1 MIIRIIAIF
10 IAVLCATTGL
20 SYSEDTT
27 NDTYFSRI
35 DCDDNAVPKDYTS
48 LSNYI
53 CNNLELLAKAINQEE
68 DNEDIC
74 FNATYCEE
82 RIPVYVIS
90 LDVNGI
96 YLDFNGNNGY
106 MIVVD
111 DGVVAF
117 ESKGDLAYLK
127 GLDKCYYSLSD
138 KFVYYDTMS
147 NIVPYEP
154 NPVLSSE
161 ELEKIVLE
169 KKYSGQEQ
177 AGEGTID
184 DPDLYVKDK
193 YGSGYSVIKSNSL
206 YRFEYVRQANL
217 SIYYEIK
224 NGVPYSEGNCV
235 LSSIYA
241 LMNYLQSTGKYL
253 KLPASSKKT
262 SYDATKDAFYKTY
275 ASKSNYSIETP
286 KELPNL
292 YLSIRKYAVNNYGY
306 KVSSVFIGNIE
317 DIIKGVAKE
326 YGYKLIKTNH
336 ILVWTYEGQVV
347 SEINSGYPTLWNC
360 INSSTYN
367 NHTLVVTGYKQYRK
381 ITKIFGI
388 KFYKYVNLMQV
399 NDNWKARARY
409 YDFTSYANFGTFVKV
424 R

>member
-1 MIIRIIAIF
+1 MQGAI
-10 IAVLCATTGL
+10 
-20 SYSEDTT
+20 T
-27 NDTYFSRI
+27 NDGYF
-35 DCDDNAVPKDYTS
+35 VPKDYAA

-53 CNNLELLAKAINQEE
+53 CNNLELLSKAINQEE
-68 DNEDIC
+68 GNEDLC

-82 RIPVYVIS
+82 RIPVYVTS
-90 LDVNGI
+90 LDVDGI

-106 MIVVD
+106 MVVVD

-117 ESKGDLAYLK
+117 ETKGDLAYLK

-138 KFVYYDTMS
+138 KFVYYDARS

-154 NPVLSSE
+154 RPVLTSE

-169 KKYSGQEQ
+169 KKYLGQEQ
-177 AGEGTID
+177 AGDGTITN
-184 DPDLYVKDK
+184 PDLYVKDK
-193 YGSGYSVIKSNSL
+193 YGSEYSASKSNSL
-206 YRFEYVRQANL
+206 FRFEYMDQYDL
-217 SIYYEIK
+217 SIYHEIK

-241 LMNYLQSTGKYL
+241 LMNYLQSSGKYP
-253 KLPASSKKT
+253 KLPASTQKT

-286 KELPNL
+286 KTLPKL
-292 YLSIRKYAVNNYGY
+292 YLSIRNYAVKNYGY
-306 KVSSVFIGNIE
+306 KVGSVFIFNIE

-336 ILVWTYEGQVV
+336 IVCWTYENQVIK
-347 SEINSGYPTLWNC
+347 EINSGYPTLWNC
-360 INSSTYN
+360 TNSSTYK

-381 ITKIFGI
+381 VRKFLGV
-388 KFYKYVNLMQV
+388 KFYSYVNLMQV
-399 NDNWKARARY
+399 NDNWSNSARY
-409 YDFTSYANFGTFVKV
+409 FDFTNYVAFGTFVKV